1 MVYVHCGNVTVNSIP
16 PRGLMRNEMRTKS
29 LFENPDFDS
38 ELYKRAL
45 TRPEAPIK
53 YVIYFTP
60 RSGSSWLTD
69 ILAQT
74 KRLSRA
80 LEAFNPSFV
89 PNITKAINA
98 SNLNQYCNILDRR
111 FNTQGVFGFEITMHQ
126 LNAVFPTHDKFIERY
141 GEGPCFWL
149 IRQDIVAQA
158 VSLAKMVTTQVGH
171 TANATDEQR
180 QSSDK
185 AFTYDKALIKHWLT
199 HILNAERQNEQLFQD
214 YGLSPLRV
222 SYEQITALR
231 APAVVDIFARH
242 IGVTDMPPVEVE
254 STHTKLGT
262 SRNDEYATRFR
273 KEAAPFMQKVDEER
287 APWLARL
294 AKLEA

>member
-1 MVYVHCGNVTVNSIP
+1 
-16 PRGLMRNEMRTKS
+16 MRNKR
-29 LFENPDFDS
+29 LFENPDFDRD
-38 ELYKRAL
+38 LYKRAM

-80 LEAFNPSFV
+80 LEAFNPSFI

-98 SNLNQYCNILDRR
+98 SNLNQYCNIMNRR
-111 FNTQGVFGFEITMHQ
+111 FNTKGVFGFEITMHQ

-141 GEGPCFWL
+141 GAGPCFWL

-171 TANATDEQR
+171 SANATDEQR
-180 QSSDK
+180 QMSDRS
-185 AFTYDKALIKHWLT
+185 FEYDRALIKHWLI
-199 HILNAERQNEQLFQD
+199 HILNAERANEELFET
-214 YGLSPLRV
+214 YGLAPLRL
-222 SYEQITALR
+222 SYEQITSLGAAR
-231 APAVVDIFARH
+231 VVEIFAH
-242 IGVTDMPPVEVE
+242 HVGATDMPEMEME
-254 STHTKLGT
+254 SSHTKIGT
-262 SRNDEYATRFR
+262 SRNEEFATRFR
-273 KEAAPFMQKVDEER
+273 QDEATFMKKVDAER
-287 APWLARL
+287 APWLGALCDPAILARAL
-294 AKLEA
+294 